1 MGEERQFSLWD
12 SCHKSASLE
21 TAELVSN
28 RDENL
33 KIPPTL
39 NAQRHRAVPSPEPM
53 QSWLQHRQ

>member
-39 NAQRHRAVPSPEPM
+39 NAQ
-53 QSWLQHRQ
+53 